1 MTQRAPFSERIERAI
16 LAIIC
21 LDLLFQG
28 AETLPALADFARFFR
43 WAGVGVW
50 LVFTVEWCLRIR
62 RAESWRKYA
71 FSFVGVVD
79 FLAILPLW
87 LFTGLDLKAL
97 RAFRLFRLLRSTAK
111 LAAHSR
117 AAARLARAFS
127 FARDQAGALF
137 TGTAVLVVTAGLGMY
152 NLEHPAQPEVFGS
165 VLDGLW
171 WSVVTLTS
179 VGYGDVYPVTA
190 GGKILATVVM
200 FAGIG
205 VIGAACGIMAD
216 ALRKASASEV
226 RDQARSGSGLPAATP
241 T

>member
-1 MTQRAPFSERIERAI
+1 MKQPGPFSERTERLV
-16 LAIIC
+16 LAIISA
-21 LDLLFQG
+21 DLLLQG
-28 AETLPALADFARFFR
+28 AETLPALADFARLFH

-50 LVFTVEWCLRIR
+50 LAFTIEWCLRIR

-79 FLAILPLW
+79 VLAILPLW

-111 LAAHSR
+111 LAAHSK
-117 AAARLARAFS
+117 AAARLARAFG

-137 TGTAVLVVTAGLGMY
+137 TGTGVLVVTAGLGMY
-152 NLEHPAQPEVFGS
+152 NLEHAAQPEVFGS

-171 WSVVTLTS
+171 WSVVTLTA

-190 GGKILATVVM
+190 GGKILATVAM

-216 ALRKASASEV
+216 ALRKASASEL
-226 RDQARSGSGLPAATP
+226 RG
-241 T
+241 